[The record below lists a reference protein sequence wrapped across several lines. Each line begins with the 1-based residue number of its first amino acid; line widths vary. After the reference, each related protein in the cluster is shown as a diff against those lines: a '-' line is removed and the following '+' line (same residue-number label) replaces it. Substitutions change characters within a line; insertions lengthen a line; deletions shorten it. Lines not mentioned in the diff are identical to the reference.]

1 MRRPWGG
8 QWRAVLASAGALT
21 PAPAK
26 PAPSWSLT
34 SRLTGVPG
42 WLCVTRGPGPDR
54 TSGLLPLPV
63 ASVARKR
70 LRRDLMIAAPLRRA
84 QGQERPGPDPIAPL
98 PVGRCRRLHTA
109 YRRPGEAA
117 RGSQSRP
124 GRTSGRSPP
133 WAHGP
138 RRRDGRAAK
147 EDRAEP
153 DGPSVER
160 RRALAGSGRGAPE
173 PMTSIQ
179 QRQRERR
186 QQKLEQIRGQ
196 VVDGSLVIRQMTA
209 EERKRYPAR
218 RRDRRRP

>member
-1 MRRPWGG
+1 MLFARHRRAWWAVQPAVAVSSAESCQETGGAIAPHHENPTWRCDEEGRGGG

-26 PAPSWSLT
+26 PAPSCSLR
-34 SRLTGVPG
+34 SRLAGVPG
-42 WLCVTRGPGPDR
+42 WLCVARGVPGPDR

-70 LRRDLMIAAPLRRA
+70 LEEGSGDCGSAASCAEQERAGRDRARPPIAAPSS
-84 QGQERPGPDPIAPL
+84 RPMSAAPRS
-98 PVGRCRRLHTA
+98 VSKA
-109 YRRPGEAA
+109 GEAA

-124 GRTSGRSPP
+124 GRTSARRPP
-133 WAHGP
+133 WVRGP

-160 RRALAGSGRGAPE
+160 RRALARDLDAGR
-173 PMTSIQ
+173 
-179 QRQRERR
+179 RNR
-186 QQKLEQIRGQ
+186 
-196 VVDGSLVIRQMTA
+196 
-209 EERKRYPAR
+209 
-218 RRDRRRP
+218 

>member
-1 MRRPWGG
+1 MLFARHRRAWWAVQPAVAVGSAESCQETGGAIAPHHENPTSRCDGEGRGGG

-34 SRLTGVPG
+34 SRLAGVPG
-42 WLCVTRGPGPDR
+42 WLCVARGVPGPDR

-124 GRTSGRSPP
+124 GRTSGRRTP
-133 WAHGP
+133 WVRRP
-138 RRRDGRAAK
+138 RRRDRRAAK
-147 EDRAEP
+147 EDGAEP

-160 RRALAGSGRGAPE
+160 RRALARDLDAGR
-173 PMTSIQ
+173 
-179 QRQRERR
+179 RNR
-186 QQKLEQIRGQ
+186 
-196 VVDGSLVIRQMTA
+196 
-209 EERKRYPAR
+209 
-218 RRDRRRP
+218 